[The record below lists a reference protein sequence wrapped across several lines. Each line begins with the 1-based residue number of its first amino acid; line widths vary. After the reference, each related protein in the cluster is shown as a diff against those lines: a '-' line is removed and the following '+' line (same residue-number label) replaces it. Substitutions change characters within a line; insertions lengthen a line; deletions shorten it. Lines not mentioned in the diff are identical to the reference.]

1 MKIDKGIIVSS
12 AVILAIL
19 IFIVNLDRIIP
30 APSANTAIIGTEQTN
45 SPTTST
51 EIDKNCVTKYKVTD
65 DIVYFYSDTCPHCQ
79 AMKPLVQELEDS
91 GSKVY
96 KINNANAFI
105 TECLQSSMSG
115 YVPEFV
121 CLNNGKH
128 LLGETS
134 KENLKVFFDEC
145 ALAKT

>member
-1 MKIDKGIIVSS
+1 MKIDKSIIVSS
-12 AVILAIL
+12 VVILAIL

-30 APSANTAIIGTEQTN
+30 APSVDITGTEQTS

-51 EIDKNCVTKYKVTD
+51 EIDKNCVAKYNIKE
-65 DIVYFYSDTCPHCQ
+65 DIVFFYSDTCSHCQ
-79 AMKPLVQELEDS
+79 TMKPLVQKLENA

-96 KINNANAFI
+96 KINSANAFI
-105 TECLQSSMSG
+105 TECLRSSMSG

-134 KENLKVFFDEC
+134 KENLKIFFDEC
-145 ALAKT
+145 TLAKS